1 MNLNIQ
7 LQRYEMEFL
16 ICKFYLITQ
25 YSGSSESSM
34 ILEVMPPW
42 KAILEMR
49 NGNEVEESDDF
60 KIN

>member
-16 ICKFYLITQ
+16 MCKFYLVTQ
-25 YSGSSESSM
+25 YSGSTESSM
-34 ILEVMPPW
+34 VLEVMPPW

-49 NGNEVEESDDF
+49 KGNEVEESDDF